1 MYNNN
6 NNSSRIERLEKEKA
20 ELASKILRLRNQDN
34 ESRNKTEL
42 RKKILIGSM
51 VMGLMSKN
59 ETLKNQITARLDN
72 FLTKISI
79 ESFSICHLR
88 KNNNKTIRIRIR
100 YKH

>member
-1 MYNNN
+1 MYNNNN

-20 ELASKILRLRNQDN
+20 ELAIKILRLRNQDN

-72 FLTKISI
+72 FLTKNID
-79 ESFSICHLR
+79 R
-88 KNNNKTIRIRIR
+88 KLFDLPLTKKEQQDDKNT
-100 YKH
+100 Y